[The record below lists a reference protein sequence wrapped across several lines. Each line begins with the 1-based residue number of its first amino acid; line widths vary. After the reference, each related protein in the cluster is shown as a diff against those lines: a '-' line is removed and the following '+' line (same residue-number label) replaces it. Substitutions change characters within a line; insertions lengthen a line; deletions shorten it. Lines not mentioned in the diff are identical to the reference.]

1 MPALSRRTS
10 IYLLLWVLVVP
21 VYLLV
26 VRMPGYAQPTSQQ
39 NAPCP
44 GGPLENFVT
53 GSSETGV
60 RSPEVVANGE
70 PMAGRWWEPG
80 SRSYWHCHGGG
91 QFILVMEGEGRA
103 QKRGERKRELRVGE
117 IEFALPGVEHWHGAS
132 PSSRARHINQSM
144 SVDGGSG
151 VFWMEEVSEADYSGN
166 AIGIQSRNRFLE
178 TGER

>member
-1 MPALSRRTS
+1 MFATSKRRAALISAPLVLIALQLGFVTATEPAA
-10 IYLLLWVLVVP
+10 YQEE
-21 VYLLV
+21 
-26 VRMPGYAQPTSQQ
+26 PG
-39 NAPCP
+39 CP
-44 GGPLENFVT
+44 GEQMGVQA
-53 GSSETGV
+53 TGV
-60 RSPEVVANGE
+60 YNSQVVESVVINGE
-70 PMAGRWWEPG
+70 PWGGADCAAGH
-80 SRSYWHCHGGG
+80 RSYWHCHGGG

-103 QKRGERKRELRVGE
+103 QKRGERMRELRVGE